1 MPVSG
6 KNEIIEID
14 MKEIFAEIITIG
26 DEILF
31 GQITDT
37 NSQWISAELDKIGIK
52 TRRKTS
58 VSDKEPEIVAALKE
72 AETRADIILM
82 TGGLGPTKDDLT
94 KGVLARY
101 FNAGLQRDEIVFNE
115 VKNYFEKRGRVFDE
129 LNWGQ
134 ADIPSNCTR
143 VQNKYGTAP
152 GMWFEEN
159 GTVYVSMPGVPYEM
173 KAMIT
178 DTVLQKL
185 KEKYALPAIHHKM
198 IRTVGIGESWLA
210 DKISDW
216 EDNLPEHMKLAYLPG
231 MWQVR
236 LRLTGVGTNKV
247 ELEKEIEAEFSKV
260 FPIIEQYIFGY
271 ENTELEEAVG
281 SLLSEKKLTIGF
293 AESCTGGYISHLITS
308 VPGSSSYMA
317 GSIVAYSNEVKT
329 KQLGVNPE
337 TLEKHGAVS
346 EETAIEMARGV
357 RKKLGTDIG
366 FSSTGIAGPSGGS
379 EEKPVGTIW
388 LAFSSKEKSKAIKLN
403 LGGTRELNIKYSA
416 VNALNLIRLSL

>member
-1 MPVSG
+1 
-6 KNEIIEID
+6 
-14 MKEIFAEIITIG
+14 MKEIFAEVITIG

-58 VSDKEPEIVAALKE
+58 VSDKEPEIVASLKE

-101 FNAGLQRDEIVFNE
+101 FGVGLERDDVSYGE
-115 VKNYFEKRGRVFDE
+115 VKAYFEKRGRVFDE
-129 LNWGQ
+129 LNCGQ
-134 ADIPSNCTR
+134 AELPTNCTR

-159 GTVYVSMPGVPYEM
+159 DTIYVSMPGVPFEM

-178 DTVLQKL
+178 NTVLGRL
-185 KEKYALPAIHHKM
+185 KEKFALPAIHHKM

-216 EDNLPEHMKLAYLPG
+216 EDNLPENIKLAYLPG

-236 LRLTGVGTNKV
+236 LRLTGVGSDKEQLEQQIEDEFAKV
-247 ELEKEIEAEFSKV
+247 YPL
-260 FPIIEQYIFGY
+260 IEQYVFGY
-271 ENTELEEAVG
+271 ETTELEEAVG
-281 SLLSEKKLTIGF
+281 TLLKEKGLSIGF

-308 VPGSSSYMA
+308 VPGSSEYLK
-317 GSIVAYSNEVKT
+317 GSVVAYSNDVKIA
-329 KQLGVNPE
+329 QLGLKKE
-337 TLEKHGAVS
+337 TLDGHGAVS
-346 EETAIEMARGV
+346 EETALEMAEGV
-357 RKKLGTDIG
+357 RNTLGTDIG
-366 FSSTGIAGPSGGS
+366 FSSTGIAGPDGGT

-388 LAFSSKEKSKAIKLN
+388 IAFSSKEKTKAIKLN
-403 LGGTRELNIKYSA
+403 LGGTRDLNIKYTA
-416 VNALNLIRLSL
+416 VNALNLIRLSLTNK